1 MNFSLKADEVK
12 KLLEMAYL
20 GEWVIN
26 SHHGQD
32 FQDDAASNVAQRIMA
47 AAKIKDVDQ
56 DPETG
61 NYYMD
66 SEWLDRIFNQYVVD
80 YDDHVF
86 WDELVMRLAERDLA
100 QQRGIPSEQINR
112 EDDLA
117 HLRPLEE
124 RYRHEIEEFGVEHL
138 ELRRF

>member
-100 QQRGIPSEQINR
+100 QQRG
-112 EDDLA
+112 
-117 HLRPLEE
+117 
-124 RYRHEIEEFGVEHL
+124 
-138 ELRRF
+138 